1 MSIRTDLALEARDA
15 CNQKSIDGV
24 SVVERK
30 PCEGVFITRVKI
42 FNENGEKAIGKKMG
56 NYITVECP
64 DLALRDE
71 IAREKTAKAVAEELK
86 ALMTQK
92 EREGT
97 ILVVGLG
104 NKNVTADAIG
114 PKVCD
119 KVFVTRH
126 MKQWVPEY
134 IDERAGTISAIAPGV
149 LGVTGLETMEVIRG
163 IVENI
168 KPSLVVAIDA
178 LAARQLSRI
187 STTIQLSDAGI
198 APGSGIGNKR
208 KEISKETLGVSVIAI
223 GVPMV
228 CFANTIAVD
237 LIEQAVANT
246 KMKFSKGQMDQVFS
260 AIMQQSAGEMV
271 VTPKESDVIVE
282 YCAGVIADSMNL
294 TFHRDM
300 SLEEIR
306 RFMN

>member
-1 MSIRTDLALEARDA
+1 MSIRTDLALEAKNA
-15 CNQKSIDGV
+15 CKRESIDGV

-30 PCEGVFITRVKI
+30 PHENVSVTRVKI
-42 FNENGEKAIGKKMG
+42 FNENGADVIGKKMG
-56 NYITVECP
+56 NYITIECP

-71 IAREKTAKAVAEELK
+71 IAREKTAQTVADELK
-86 ALMTQK
+86 ALITQK
-92 EREGT
+92 ELEGT

-119 KVFVTRH
+119 KIFVTRH
-126 MKQWVPEY
+126 MKEWVPEY
-134 IDERAGTISAIAPGV
+134 IDERAGIISAIAPGV

-168 KPSLVVAIDA
+168 QPSLVVAIDA

-208 KEISKETLGVSVIAI
+208 KELSKETLGVSVIAV

-237 LIEQAVANT
+237 LLEQAMESS
-246 KMKFSKGQMDQVFS
+246 KMKLAKGQMEGVFA

-282 YCAGVIADSMNL
+282 YCSSVIADSMNL
-294 TFHRDM
+294 AFNRDM

>member
-1 MSIRTDLALEARDA
+1 M
-15 CNQKSIDGV
+15 
-24 SVVERK
+24 
-30 PCEGVFITRVKI
+30 
-42 FNENGEKAIGKKMG
+42 
-56 NYITVECP
+56 
-64 DLALRDE
+64 
-71 IAREKTAKAVAEELK
+71 
-86 ALMTQK
+86 K
-92 EREGT
+92 E
-97 ILVVGLG
+97 
-104 NKNVTADAIG
+104 
-114 PKVCD
+114 
-119 KVFVTRH
+119 
-126 MKQWVPEY
+126 WVPEY
-134 IDERAGTISAIAPGV
+134 IDERAGIISAIAPGV

-168 KPSLVVAIDA
+168 QPSLVVAIDA

-208 KEISKETLGVSVIAI
+208 KELSKETLGVSVIAV

-237 LIEQAVANT
+237 LLEQAMESS
-246 KMKFSKGQMDQVFS
+246 KMKLAKGQMEGVFA

-282 YCAGVIADSMNL
+282 YCSSVIADSMNL
-294 TFHRDM
+294 AFNRDM